1 MDRRPQRSVEQ
12 IEVIE
17 HRIVEEGRRP
27 VGAAGALPP
36 YSTVRRSTESYETRD
51 VPLDRRYD
59 FTGERDVSRDASF
72 LHTSAS
78 QQIEVTPTRSQL
90 YTTGAGLDTSGSRLY
105 TSGQHLDT
113 SGSRLNTSGQRVDFG
128 DISGN
133 TVVNQYGY
141 DVHEV
146 HTSEGGARVVETHG
160 GGPIME
166 TSRLESTRIEEVV
179 ERQVPPRPP
188 MANGYGR
195 DLGYIGGVKTPS
207 GVLRTS
213 SQSQVFTVP
222 SPQIART
229 DSWRHIQSDQDAFVR
244 KDSYRKMQQSD
255 ELMGS
260 QENSKSYAPQSQ
272 TSLVT
277 RSSGHRREA
286 GGGCWQRTRDYL
298 TQLYHNTRCIGH
310 AAVCDIKMIAMIS
323 TTRKCK

>member
-27 VGAAGALPP
+27 VGAAGRYLCTFLRATHRLELVLNVTSAFQALCH
-36 YSTVRRSTESYETRD
+36 RIALFD
-51 VPLDRRYD
+51 DRRNLMRREM
-59 FTGERDVSRDASF
+59 FRLIGG
-72 LHTSAS
+72 

-141 DVHEV
+141 DVHENILGKCCK
-146 HTSEGGARVVETHG
+146 HHEMR
-160 GGPIME
+160 
-166 TSRLESTRIEEVV
+166 
-179 ERQVPPRPP
+179 
-188 MANGYGR
+188 GR
-195 DLGYIGGVKTPS
+195 
-207 GVLRTS
+207 
-213 SQSQVFTVP
+213 
-222 SPQIART
+222 
-229 DSWRHIQSDQDAFVR
+229 AFVR

-260 QENSKSYAPQSQ
+260 QENSKSYAKYLSAMRGVRFSVDSSLFSRKGTVRQEFLMPHHCKVLDPFPQILTICSALASFF
-272 TSLVT
+272 TSSFECNVL
-277 RSSGHRREA
+277 SEIYKSFES
-286 GGGCWQRTRDYL
+286 
-298 TQLYHNTRCIGH
+298 HNTIDDNDTSH
-310 AAVCDIKMIAMIS
+310 K
-323 TTRKCK
+323 

>member
-27 VGAAGALPP
+27 VGTAGALPP

-78 QQIEVTPTRSQL
+78 EFKIIPEALTGSGQQIEVTPTRSQL

-146 HTSEGGARVVETHG
+146 HTSGTVVPWPLSYSKCTLPEANFTESCFSQLRRAREFSFLFFSDPSSLLFPGISSCSH
-160 GGPIME
+160 
-166 TSRLESTRIEEVV
+166 
-179 ERQVPPRPP
+179 
-188 MANGYGR
+188 
-195 DLGYIGGVKTPS
+195 IG
-207 GVLRTS
+207 
-213 SQSQVFTVP
+213 FT
-222 SPQIART
+222 
-229 DSWRHIQSDQDAFVR
+229 
-244 KDSYRKMQQSD
+244 
-255 ELMGS
+255 
-260 QENSKSYAPQSQ
+260 
-272 TSLVT
+272 
-277 RSSGHRREA
+277 
-286 GGGCWQRTRDYL
+286 
-298 TQLYHNTRCIGH
+298 
-310 AAVCDIKMIAMIS
+310 KMIYNIHHLF
-323 TTRKCK
+323 